1 MTVLLVS
8 DTEQNDLTL
17 SIIARYRWIFVENY
31 ENNAYVGCCLSVCCV
46 QAAKCRLVKILSPSA
61 SITFPVGST
70 ELHTEIPQDH
80 TQPGDFGYKNHEVI
94 LD

>member
-1 MTVLLVS
+1 M
-8 DTEQNDLTL
+8 LT
-17 SIIARYRWIFVENY
+17 SGV
-31 ENNAYVGCCLSVCCV
+31 VCPSVMLWYCV

-94 LD
+94 LG